1 MMRYLDKSLAIF
13 LSILMVVL
21 VISVSW
27 QVLSRYLL
35 SVPASWTEELA
46 RFLLIWI
53 SMLGAAYAYRMGS
66 HIGFDYLVSR
76 TTGQKARRL
85 NQFSHLV
92 CLVFAVAVLV
102 IGGGALM
109 QMTWELRQYSA
120 AMGLPIAVVYS
131 VIPLSGILIA
141 IFSLVEIVD
150 PHEDAGISSA
160 DGGQI

>member
-1 MMRYLDKSLAIF
+1 MMRRLDKSLAIF
-13 LSILMVVL
+13 LSILMILL
-21 VISVSW
+21 VFSVSW

-53 SMLGAAYAYRMGS
+53 SMLGAAYAYRVGS
-66 HIGFDYLVSR
+66 HIGFDYLISK

-85 NQFSHLV
+85 NQFTHFT
-92 CLVFAVAVLV
+92 CLVFAVAVLI
-102 IGGGALM
+102 IGGSALM

-120 AMGLPIAVVYS
+120 AMGLPIAFVYS

-141 IFSLVEIVD
+141 VFALVEIIH
-150 PHEDAGISSA
+150 PHEDAHISSA